1 MNETAKA
8 NHTPGPWQIDS
19 EDGQWWIYGGGDA
32 RATTGIAKCDLIV
45 NAVMGICKQQNVIG
59 QRMPDGEREA
69 NARLIAAAPDLLDA
83 LREIVDV
90 GAEYYDM
97 DSGENGSPAMAA
109 ARAAIA
115 KAEGGAA

>member
-1 MNETAKA
+1 MSETAKA

-19 EDGQWWIYGGGDA
+19 EDCQWWIYGGGDA

-45 NAVMGICKQQNVIG
+45 NAVMGICKQQNVIR

-69 NARLIAAAPDLLDA
+69 NARLIAAAPDLLDVCK
-83 LREIVDV
+83 RIVT
-90 GAEYYDM
+90 YYA
-97 DSGENGSPAMAA
+97 GETRPEAVFKLDA

>member
-69 NARLIAAAPDLLDA
+69 NARLIAAAPDLLA
-83 LREIVDV
+83 VARRAV
-90 GAEYYDM
+90 
-97 DSGENGSPAMAA
+97 AMCTCHATMRPDIPCLSCA